1 MAQDPGGSFMSATAE
16 ANAFYQEDL
25 PLLLRLSAGLSVEEL
40 IELEFSH
47 PRLLSEDRVAALL
60 TCVPSS
66 GGEQA
71 DIIRS
76 NLEFL
81 QKIQASLFQQP
92 GQYRLGFGPV
102 ERIWDRVKQGE
113 IDIAEGERL
122 ASQAD
127 IGPEMSPIYVQVLCK
142 YAVNSSSGEDWWDIL
157 QLGLLLLAASGSA
170 NLAREGQY
178 VRERIAIDF
187 IDISCGSLIRVPD
200 GRVYRKA
207 LNVGT
212 SWLGAESVA
221 GNDYF
226 LGAMLH
232 RLGRLHLDPYTLDRR
247 LEDYEQQ
254 HAMWLA
260 RLEAEYGDEL
270 IGVPEEDL
278 RVPEPVDALHRAD
291 DYLKEAVKLNEG
303 DSKGKSLRARV
314 QALEFLKALGE
325 PVSEQVFIDLADQAL
340 QFLDEGSVQQ
350 RLAMQATLVRHG
362 LPGP

>member
-1 MAQDPGGSFMSATAE
+1 MSAAAE
-16 ANAFYQEDL
+16 ANAFFQDDL
-25 PLLLRLSAGLSVEEL
+25 ALVLRLSAGISIEEMK
-40 IELEFSH
+40 ELVFTH

-71 DIIRS
+71 SIIRS

-81 QKIQASLFQQP
+81 QNVQAALFQQP
-92 GQYRLGFGPV
+92 GQYLFGIGPV

-113 IDIAEGERL
+113 IGVAEGERL

-127 IGPEMSPIYVQVLCK
+127 IGAEMSPIYVQVLCR
-142 YAVNSSSGEDWWDIL
+142 YAVNSSHGEDWWDIL
-157 QLGLLLLAASGSA
+157 QLGRLLLAASGSA
-170 NLAREGQY
+170 ALSREGQY

-187 IDISCGSLIRVPD
+187 IDISCDSLIQVPD

-207 LNVGT
+207 LEVGT

-232 RLGRLHLDPYTLDRR
+232 RLGRLHLDPYTSDRR
-247 LEDYEQQ
+247 LQGYEHQ

-270 IGVPEEDL
+270 IGVPEEEL

-291 DYLKEAVKLNEG
+291 NYLKEAVKLNEG
-303 DSKGKSLRARV
+303 NSKGKSLRARV
-314 QALEFLKALGE
+314 QALEFLEALGE
-325 PVSEQVFIDLADQAL
+325 PVSGQELIDLASQAL
-340 QFLDEGSVQQ
+340 QFLDEGSIQQ
-350 RLAMQATLVRHG
+350 RLAMQATLARHG
-362 LPGP
+362 RPGK